1 MVTDDPALA
10 ETHISWVLMS
20 GERALKIYKP
30 VRTDVLDHRDLDQRR
45 AACEREVELNR
56 RLAPDVYEGV
66 ATIVLGDEVLE
77 PVVVMRR
84 MPASRRLAGLL
95 GTDEGPRRVRDVAR
109 AVAAF
114 HASLPP
120 LAPEA
125 AEAVASA
132 DGLGARW
139 RDDVAGLTA
148 LVDDG
153 WRDQAVAIG
162 ERADTYLAGRS
173 ALLAARIEA
182 GMVRDGHGD
191 LLAEDIFCLD
201 DGPRILDCLAFCDE
215 LRWGDVLGDVAFL
228 VMDLERLGHPGL
240 GRSLLTGYGEFSGEH
255 HPGSLAHLYVA
266 QRALVRAKV
275 AALRADQTA
284 SGAGTTTS
292 DVEELLGL
300 AIDHL
305 RRAEVRLALVG
316 GLPGSGKSTLA
327 GRMAD
332 ELGWVVVSSDAV
344 RRDAGLRY
352 RDLHDP
358 SAYDPATVGRVYEAM
373 RTRAAQLMA
382 HGMSVILDA
391 TWTSAAE
398 RDRARSMADDARAR
412 VLEVRC
418 HAPSGLCRARVGSR
432 GDQSDSEATEAV
444 VDLLAGRADPWP
456 EAIGVDT
463 SGTGDDAAAHGG
475 RTSENRRRGGRRSR
489 PPAAPYPYEGGVQV
503 ATTPSPSACGRDRPV
518 ARRLMAIDIASPMG
532 TAVLGQVVALPPV
545 SHEPTR
551 AAQTLYS
558 L

>member
-1 MVTDDPALA
+1 MVTDDPTLA

-20 GERALKIYKP
+20 DGRALKIYKP

-45 AACEREVELNR
+45 RACEREVELNR

-95 GTDEGPRRVRDVAR
+95 GTAEAPGRVHDVAR

-120 LAPEA
+120 LPPKAA
-125 AEAVASA
+125 AEVASA
-132 DGLGARW
+132 EGLAARW
-139 RDDVAGLTA
+139 RDDVAGLAA
-148 LVDDG
+148 LVDDE
-153 WRDQAVAIG
+153 WRDRAAAIG

-173 ALLAARIEA
+173 ALLAARIGS

-201 DGPRILDCLAFCDE
+201 DGPRILDCLAFRDE

-228 VMDLERLGHPGL
+228 VMDLERLDHPGL
-240 GRSLLTGYGEFSGEH
+240 ARSLLADYCEFSGEH

-275 AALRADQTA
+275 TALRADQTA

-292 DVEELLGL
+292 DVEVLLGL
-300 AIDHL
+300 TSSHL

-344 RRDAGLRY
+344 RRDVGLRY

-358 SAYDPATVGRVYEAM
+358 SAYDAATVGRVYEAM
-373 RTRAAQLMA
+373 RTRASQLMA

-391 TWTSAAE
+391 TWTSATE
-398 RDRARSMADDARAR
+398 RDRARSLAGDAHAR

-418 HAPSGLCRARVGSR
+418 DAPPGLCRARVGSR
-432 GDQSDSEATEAV
+432 GPQSDSEATEPV
-444 VDLLAGRADPWP
+444 VDLLSGRADPWP
-456 EAIGVDT
+456 EAFGVDT
-463 SGTGDDAAAHGG
+463 SGGDDSAASGLLDEEPA
-475 RTSENRRRGGRRSR
+475 TWW
-489 PPAAPYPYEGGVQV
+489 PAAP
-503 ATTPSPSACGRDRPV
+503 
-518 ARRLMAIDIASPMG
+518 
-532 TAVLGQVVALPPV
+532 
-545 SHEPTR
+545 TR
-551 AAQTLYS
+551 HS
-558 L
+558 R